1 MRDSANGNGWGCWWW
16 ATRNG
21 LGDQET
27 LGKEL
32 DLVHLWRF

>member
-1 MRDSANGNGWGCWWW
+1 MELVGDVGL